1 MLKDIKSFQLQENGL
16 FIREPID
23 ELSKKINNDSSKK
36 IIITGG
42 RGTGKSVLLYNQELK
57 NLGNDKQTICVRF
70 DPIAL
75 FPEEFTEVY
84 DRRFIEHYYEL
95 MLCFKILNYIKEN
108 YLIIYEKEFKSYE
121 DLLHQISTKTNYYI
135 NNSWFEKVSLDV
147 YLKQNELSEAI
158 LLKLRRILN
167 IDSLT
172 LAIDRFDWINES
184 YRLVQEIISN
194 FFVQFDKV
202 IITTDDKSLED
213 KNNREHLI
221 NKDYSVME
229 LEYGKDMDVV
239 KAIIKKRINYSN
251 EHLVMGEMFFPEE
264 LINDDVIECL
274 VKKANGNISF
284 VISCINEIMNYWNF
298 TKQAITDN
306 QLDRIMEEKSN
317 SIKTLEK
324 MSRPRKLYL

>member
-1 MLKDIKSFQLQENGL
+1 M
-16 FIREPID
+16 
-23 ELSKKINNDSSKK
+23 
-36 IIITGG
+36 
-42 RGTGKSVLLYNQELK
+42 
-57 NLGNDKQTICVRF
+57 
-70 DPIAL
+70 
-75 FPEEFTEVY
+75 
-84 DRRFIEHYYEL
+84 
-95 MLCFKILNYIKEN
+95 
-108 YLIIYEKEFKSYE
+108 IIYEKEFKSYE

-167 IDSLT
+167 IDYLT